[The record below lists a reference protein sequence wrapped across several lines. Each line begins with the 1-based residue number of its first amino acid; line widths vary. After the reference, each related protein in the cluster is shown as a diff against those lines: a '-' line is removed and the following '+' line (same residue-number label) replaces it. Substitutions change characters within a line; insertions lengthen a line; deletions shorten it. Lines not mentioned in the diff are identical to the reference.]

1 MSNLSS
7 FFGAP
12 ASSLAADPLSQPA
25 MFSYVTG
32 YWNTTPVKQFY
43 DHALRPVGRI
53 TAQYATQSA
62 SPRWSSDA
70 AYGFNELDGLSGTAQ
85 TQVYDIRCGTGAN
98 TYLGHSFYAGSVND
112 SHASMV
118 GKVSYEKRNRAAVA
132 AKSCG
137 VTVGLQQDYALITG
151 SAISGAGDRS
161 EAAMA
166 GFYITP
172 RSIPEAVKV
181 YREVGGAQYGNRA
194 SATGKGG
201 VRLQAAGVLTT
212 DYKLANGGVCY
223 NQRTK
228 KLVIIERVAGNSNY
242 IAWRP
247 VLIHNAPDPGEYI
260 NRSDEYQTAL
270 AAVTATS
277 SNRVVGPVCAVGGS
291 TNEAEMRHWIRPILS
306 DDNSVT
312 FFGGAMRNV
321 AGCPLVK
328 WSWNSGTGAFNAAL
342 AVSTATTRVNWIGG
356 HVSDIPSINSGGG
369 TNFQISLDGKTV
381 CLFQNTH
388 AYSAGLQYALV
399 NTETGGLSK
408 IINNH
413 STTDGFQCIPYGA
426 SNFGFFPNTQ
436 CDGVAAY
443 ATSVNWKDYDAESGG
458 AGTYAGELAAPA
470 SWRAPLLDGAH
481 KDGGFPL
488 FVMCDTVDNKA
499 IVNAE
504 IGKWNKQE
512 KLKDVRAN

>member
-1 MSNLSS
+1 MSNLTQ
-7 FFGAP
+7 FFGAA
-12 ASSLAADPLSQPA
+12 ASSLANDPLSQPL
-25 MFSYVTG
+25 MFQYLPG
-32 YWNTTPVKQFY
+32 YWGHAPIKQFY
-43 DHALRPVGRI
+43 DHALRPIARKAPQHAI
-53 TAQYATQSA
+53 NNSA
-62 SPRWSSDA
+62 PYWSSDA
-70 AYGFNELDGLSGTAQ
+70 ASGNDQADSATGTAQ
-85 TQVYDIRCGTGAN
+85 TQVYGINCGTGAN
-98 TYLGHSFYAGSVND
+98 TYLGHSFYAGSIND
-112 SHASMV
+112 NQGGMV

-172 RSIPEAVKV
+172 RSIPEAIKV
-181 YREVGGAQYGNRA
+181 HFEVGGPRYGNRA

-212 DYKLANGGVCY
+212 NYKLANGGVCY

-228 KLVIIERVAGNSNY
+228 KLVILERVTGNSNY
-242 IAWRP
+242 LAWRP

-260 NRSDEYQTAL
+260 NRSDDYQTAL
-270 AAVTATS
+270 TAITSTS
-277 SNRVVGPVCAVGGS
+277 SNRVVGPVSTVGGS
-291 TNEAEMRHWIRPILS
+291 SNEAEMRHWCRPILS

-312 FFGGAMRNV
+312 FFGGATQNV

-328 WSWNSGTGAFNAAL
+328 WSWNSSTGAFNAAT
-342 AVSTATTRVNWIGG
+342 AVSTATTRAQWSGG
-356 HVSDIPSINSGGG
+356 HASDFDSINCAGG

-381 CLFQNTH
+381 CLFQNSH

-408 IINNH
+408 IVNNH

-426 SNFGFFPNTQ
+426 SNFGFFPHTNTNNV
-436 CDGVAAY
+436 GVIV
-443 ATSVNWKDYDAESGG
+443 TSINWKDYDAESGG

-470 SWRAPLLDGAH
+470 SWRVSLLDGAH
-481 KDGGFPL
+481 DIEGFPL

-504 IGKWNKQE
+504 IGKWNK
-512 KLKDVRAN
+512 

>member
-1 MSNLSS
+1 
-7 FFGAP
+7 
-12 ASSLAADPLSQPA
+12 
-25 MFSYVTG
+25 
-32 YWNTTPVKQFY
+32 
-43 DHALRPVGRI
+43 
-53 TAQYATQSA
+53 
-62 SPRWSSDA
+62 
-70 AYGFNELDGLSGTAQ
+70 
-85 TQVYDIRCGTGAN
+85 
-98 TYLGHSFYAGSVND
+98 
-112 SHASMV
+112 MV
-118 GKVSYEKRNRAAVA
+118 GKVGPANQVYAGIA

-137 VTVGLQQDYALITG
+137 VTIGLQQDYALITG
-151 SAISGAGDRS
+151 SAISQAGDRS
-161 EAAMA
+161 EGTLA

-172 RSIPEAVKV
+172 RSIPDAVKV
-181 YREVGGAQYGNRA
+181 HREVGGPQYNDRA

-260 NRSDEYQTAL
+260 NRSDAYQTAL

-277 SNRVVGPVCAVGGS
+277 SNRVVGPVSAVGGS
-291 TNEAEMRHWIRPILS
+291 TNEAEMRHWCRPILS

-356 HVSDIPSINSGGG
+356 HVSDIPSINCAGG

-426 SNFGFFPNTQ
+426 SNFGFFPNTESNNV
-436 CDGVAAY
+436 GVQV
-443 ATSVNWKDYDAESGG
+443 TSINWKDYDAESGG

-470 SWRAPLLDGAH
+470 AWRAPLLDSAHQDGA
-481 KDGGFPL
+481 FPL

-504 IGKWNKQE
+504 IGKWNK
-512 KLKDVRAN
+512 